1 MLLWGVVAMLRWRWF
16 VGGVGLVVAGFVGVP
31 GLSGQL
37 LHASGARP
45 SFAVASVRPSAPDEM
60 GHGGSGVGR
69 YAEAATTVR
78 ELIKYAYGMGYEGE
92 LVGGPRWMS
101 TDKFAVEAKA
111 DDADADALK
120 KMSRGDRDEQMR
132 LMMQSLLAER
142 FGLVVRFEMKELPV
156 YELVVAKGGLKCAVD
171 TTSPPAIADT
181 SQPRFRWSNAP
192 APPPPPPGFVPP
204 SPDEARKMAQSL
216 HLRTKG
222 WPFWLVVTVLSHQPE
237 LDGRTVVDKTGL
249 EGSYDCEMTWSQAG
263 SDGTGPSLFT
273 AVQNDLGL
281 KLEPGKGMVE
291 VLVVDGVERPSGN

>member
-1 MLLWGVVAMLRWRWF
+1 
-16 VGGVGLVVAGFVGVP
+16 
-31 GLSGQL
+31 
-37 LHASGARP
+37 
-45 SFAVASVRPSAPDEM
+45 M

-78 ELIKYAYGMGYEGE
+78 ELIKYAYGIGYEGE

-111 DDADADALK
+111 DDAEVDALS

-181 SQPRFRWSNAP
+181 SRPRFRWSNAP
-192 APPPPPPGFVPP
+192 APPPPPPGWVPP
-204 SPDEARKMAQSL
+204 SAEEARKMAQSL

-237 LDGRTVVDKTGL
+237 LDGRAVVDKTGL
-249 EGSYDCEMTWSQAG
+249 DGSYDCEMTWSQAG

-291 VLVVDGVERPSGN
+291 VLVVDGVERPTGN

>member
-1 MLLWGVVAMLRWRWF
+1 MLFRIVVLVVSGVVLA
-16 VGGVGLVVAGFVGVP
+16 P
-31 GLSGQL
+31 GCGAQL

-45 SFAVASVRPSAPDEM
+45 SFAVASIRPSSPDEM

-111 DDADADALK
+111 DDAEVEALK

-142 FGLVVRFEMKELPV
+142 FGLEVRFEMKELPV
-156 YELVVAKGGLKCAVD
+156 YELVVAKGGLKCAAD
-171 TTSPPAIADT
+171 TTSPPAIADA
-181 SQPRFRWSNAP
+181 SRPRFRWSNAP
-192 APPPPPPGFVPP
+192 APPPPPPGWVPP
-204 SPDEARKMAQSL
+204 SPEETRKMSQTL

-222 WPFWLVVTVLSHQPE
+222 WPFWLVVTTLSHQPE
-237 LDGRTVVDKTGL
+237 LDGRSVVDKTGVD
-249 EGSYDCEMTWSQAG
+249 GSYDCEMAWSQAG

-281 KLEPGKGMVE
+281 KLEPAKGMVE

>member
-1 MLLWGVVAMLRWRWF
+1 MLLCVVVAMRRWRWS
-16 VGGVGLVVAGFVGVP
+16 VGVVGFVVAGLVGVP
-31 GLSGQL
+31 SGFGQL

-45 SFAVASVRPSAPDEM
+45 SFAVASIRPSSPDEM

-69 YAEAATTVR
+69 YAEPATTVR

-111 DDADADALK
+111 DDAEVEALG

-181 SQPRFRWSNAP
+181 SRPRFRWSNAP
-192 APPPPPPGFVPP
+192 APPPPPPGWVPP
-204 SPDEARKMAQSL
+204 SAEESRRMAQSL

-249 EGSYDCEMTWSQAG
+249 DGSYDCEMTWSQAG

-281 KLEPGKGMVE
+281 KLEPAKGMVE

>member
-1 MLLWGVVAMLRWRWF
+1 MLLCVLSSRGRLLGLAAVVGLGCGAGVV
-16 VGGVGLVVAGFVGVP
+16 P
-31 GLSGQL
+31 GCDAQL
-37 LHASGARP
+37 LHASGERP
-45 SFAVASVRPSAPDEM
+45 SFAVASVRPSSPDDVP
-60 GHGGSGVGR
+60 HGGSGVGR
-69 YAEAATTVR
+69 YAESGTTVK
-78 ELIKYAYGMGYEGE
+78 ELIKYAYGIAYDGE

-101 TDKFAVEAKA
+101 TDRFAVEAKA
-111 DDADADALK
+111 DDVEALS

-181 SQPRFRWSNAP
+181 SRPRFRWSNAP

-204 SPDEARKMAQSL
+204 SPDEARKMAQTL

>member
-1 MLLWGVVAMLRWRWF
+1 MFLRIAFVVVVVWGV
-16 VGGVGLVVAGFVGVP
+16 GVMETCA
-31 GLSGQL
+31 QL

-45 SFAVASVRPSAPDEM
+45 SFAVASIRPSSPDEL

-69 YAEAATTVR
+69 FAESAKTVK
-78 ELIKYAYGMGYEGE
+78 ELIMYAYGMGYEGE

-111 DDADADALK
+111 DDAEVEALG

-171 TTSPPAIADT
+171 TTSSPAIADT
-181 SQPRFRWSNAP
+181 SRPRFRWSNAP

-204 SPDEARKMAQSL
+204 TPDEARKMAQTL

-222 WPFWLVVTVLSHQPE
+222 WPFWLVVTTLSHQPE

-249 EGSYDCEMTWSQAG
+249 DGSYDCEMTWSQAG

-281 KLEPGKGMVE
+281 KLEPAKGMVE